1 MKKQSLIYLLPLCAL
16 LLGGCGASSTPK
28 SNSAQSSS
36 SSAASS
42 KKEKKDKKAAAKS
55 TSSSSSAAKSD
66 SSSSASSSAS
76 SSTTKTQTRM
86 QQLTSNLRQVFPGM
100 LLPTQDGLGQGA
112 DKLNV
117 RYSANNA
124 QNVVYYSVGNQPLAF
139 NSPQV
144 SQELPYA
151 VLTQYKHEQNSGLI
165 YYQAPQHGLPKENL
179 DENIQATVEGAAG
192 STYVNWKIGNYS
204 YVVRG
209 INQFN
214 HDPVAFAKKIL
225 LYYKIYSLPQTSTKA
240 AFYVTM
246 GDAAGS
252 LNTIITWKHGHNV
265 YQLKAHDTLT
275 AFKMLS
281 SLK

>member
-16 LLGGCGASSTPK
+16 LLAGCGANSTSK
-28 SNSAQSSS
+28 SNSSQSSS
-36 SSAASS
+36 SSAVSS
-42 KKEKKDKKAAAKS
+42 KKAKKQKKAKAKS
-55 TSSSSSAAKSD
+55 TSSSSSAAKS
-66 SSSSASSSAS
+66 SSSAS
-76 SSTTKTQTRM
+76 SSTAKTQTRM

-165 YYQAPQHGLPKENL
+165 HYQAPQRGLPKENL

-204 YVVRG
+204 FVVRG

-214 HDPVAFAKKIL
+214 HDPVAFAKKAL
-225 LYYKIYSLPQTSTKA
+225 LYYKIYGLPQTSTKA

-252 LNTIITWKHGHNV
+252 LNTIVTWQHGNTV
-265 YQLKAHDTLT
+265 YQLKAHDTQT